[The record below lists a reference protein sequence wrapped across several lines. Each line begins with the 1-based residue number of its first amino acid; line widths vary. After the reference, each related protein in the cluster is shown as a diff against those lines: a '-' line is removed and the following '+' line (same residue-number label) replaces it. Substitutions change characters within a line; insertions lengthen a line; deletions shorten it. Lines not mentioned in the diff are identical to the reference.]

1 VGGID
6 FGWRNPFAAVWGVR
20 DHEDVLWIVGERYA
34 RETPVAEHAAALPQ
48 QATWYADPA
57 GATEIEELRRGN
69 LVVRRGDNHLR
80 RGIGLVTGR
89 LRTGRLKVLASCTN
103 LVAEARLYRWP
114 TANER
119 AAAGENPI
127 DAHNHALAALRYL
140 VSKLAPHESAPLPVG
155 KSGDA
160 WQRTLLSPNP
170 SQATCR
176 LRRSC
181 LLPA

>member
-1 VGGID
+1 
-6 FGWRNPFAAVWGVR
+6 
-20 DHEDVLWIVGERYA
+20 
-34 RETPVAEHAAALPQ
+34 
-48 QATWYADPA
+48 
-57 GATEIEELRRGN
+57 
-69 LVVRRGDNHLR
+69 VRRGDNHLR

-155 KSGDA
+155 KSGD
-160 WQRTLLSPNP
+160 RGGP
-170 SQATCR
+170 S
-176 LRRSC
+176 SC
-181 LLPA
+181 DAA